1 MLVSSNRAEKSAISA
16 VCSVKGR
23 GGWIKVN
30 AKDANVDFEGGLNS
44 RFFLSNPVAD
54 ERGTLERRRVVRD
67 VRVLVI

>member
-1 MLVSSNRAEKSAISA
+1 
-16 VCSVKGR
+16 VKGR